1 MEERKLKEE
10 IDEINN
16 ENNGLMKKINSLKKQ
31 IENLIDEEN
40 FIKNQLMNLEKN
52 NYQAVDA
59 KNILSDK
66 KTNNFDIEENKLQNS
81 IKNNFEELNSF
92 VKSSVSKKCN
102 VEFTMSR
109 VSKLPT
115 SLLCVKSLK
124 FEESFLNQLD
134 IQSGTIR

>member
-10 IDEINN
+10 IDEVNN

-31 IENLIDEEN
+31 IENLIDEET
-40 FIKNQLMNLEKN
+40 FIKNQLLNLEKN

-102 VEFTMSR
+102 VEFTMSK
-109 VSKLPT
+109 VNKLPT

-124 FEESFLNQLD
+124 FEESFLNQFD
-134 IQSGTIR
+134 VQSGTIK

>member
-10 IDEINN
+10 IDEVNN

-31 IENLIDEEN
+31 IENLIDEET
-40 FIKNQLMNLEKN
+40 FIKNQLLNLEKN

-59 KNILSDK
+59 KNTLSDK

-102 VEFTMSR
+102 VEFTMSK
-109 VSKLPT
+109 VNKLPT

-124 FEESFLNQLD
+124 FEESFLNQFD
-134 IQSGTIR
+134 VQSGTIK